1 MVAAAPGPLVITL
14 SLMGDGPQPVPT
26 QAALGT
32 VQLGPAGLLA
42 ALETRLGIP
51 ASDTPFTTRLIQY
64 LACVDQCDRPAAFY
78 HASWQADPFAVAR
91 SLLQWRDQWYLAGWN
106 GRFDGTVPSR
116 LADMAAIEE
125 VAAIAVEPGLGQR
138 VQRVL
143 GLLTTHDPTI
153 TGIRLLDRLED
164 FPPLWRRLLQA
175 LQTDLIEV
183 DQAPV
188 AATAGSDLRRLQERL
203 CAASA
208 GDGKL
213 ALTGDGSLRVLTADS
228 PHASAPLVARLIRQQ
243 LAASPGETLAVLAEQ
258 RGDQLDEAL
267 EASGGARLGFGSAS
281 PWRPVFQLLPLACE
295 LLWQPLNP
303 TALFQFLAHPVGP
316 LPQLVR
322 RTLAR
327 TVAAVPGIGSPA
339 WETAVADCLAA
350 ADADRNLAEA
360 IGFWLQPERFAPDSG
375 VPGDELATRARRVAE
390 WLLGAREASADPAQ
404 QALYNTAINQAQEL
418 VKAIERLATHG
429 RERLTRDNVLRL
441 IEDVRGSG
449 SAVTDRC
456 AQTAPGAGNA
466 LTASHAGSFTEPVA
480 RVLWWD
486 CQASDRVQ
494 RWPWS
499 RRERAALEAA
509 GIHLHSESERLDWLG
524 RAWQR
529 PLLSARAQCTLVLHG
544 DAPQQHPLWDL
555 LSSICEG
562 LPTLAAADPASAA
575 LLELPCSPLP
585 PRTLPTLARWWQL
598 PAGTAI
604 PAREAESYSS
614 LDAWIHSPYQWLL
627 RYSARIQPGSLASV
641 SDGATLKGN
650 LAHRL
655 LELFFRAHPE
665 IQAIG
670 GNAVGDWVDAHCYPL
685 LEQEGAL
692 LLEAGRQA
700 ECERFIIVLQEAM
713 VALVAQLQAAG
724 VVAVR
729 MEQVLQ
735 GQFSGGRLTG
745 SIDLLALGADG
756 REAVVDIKWGGRK
769 YRRQSLL
776 EGSFLQLAVYAQL
789 RRAAGV
795 SQRPCL
801 SYFIVSDAHM
811 LSLNHTFFP
820 GAEIV
825 APPADTSPED
835 YWRRFEH
842 TWRWRREQFDRG
854 LIEVTVTGTEPDADS
869 SPGEDGLPMPATSD
883 SFSDYRALTGWDDN
897 A

>member
-14 SLMGDGPQPVPT
+14 SLVGDGPQPVPT
-26 QAALGT
+26 EPALGRVT
-32 VQLGPAGLLA
+32 VGPARFLA
-42 ALETRLGIP
+42 ALEARLGIP
-51 ASDTPFTTRLIQY
+51 ATDTPFSTRLIQY
-64 LACVDQCDRPAAFY
+64 LACVDQCDHPAAFY

-106 GRFDGTVPSR
+106 GRFDGAVPGR
-116 LADMAAIEE
+116 LADMAAIEQ
-125 VAAIAVEPGLGQR
+125 VAAVAVEPGQGQR
-138 VQRVL
+138 LQRVL
-143 GLLTTHDPTI
+143 GLVTTHDPGI
-153 TGIRLLDRLED
+153 TEIRLLDRLED
-164 FPPLWRRLLQA
+164 FPPLWQRLLQA
-175 LQTDLIEV
+175 LQADLIEAA
-183 DQAPV
+183 QAPLRG
-188 AATAGSDLRRLQERL
+188 AAGSDLRRVQERL
-203 CAASA
+203 LAAETEA
-208 GDGKL
+208 GKV

-228 PHASAPLVARLIRQQ
+228 PHASAPLVARLIRRQP
-243 LAASPGETLAVLAEQ
+243 AASPGETLAVLAEQ

-267 EASGGARLGFGSAS
+267 EASGGARLGFASAS

-316 LPQLVR
+316 LPQPVR
-322 RTLAR
+322 RALAR
-327 TVAAVPGIGSPA
+327 TVAAIPGIGSPA
-339 WETAVADCLAA
+339 WEAAVADCLAA
-350 ADADRNLAEA
+350 ADGDRNLARA
-360 IGFWLQPERFAPDSG
+360 IDFWLQPERFAPDRG
-375 VPGDELATRARRVAE
+375 VPGAQLATRARRVAE
-390 WLLGAREASADPAQ
+390 WLLGAREASTDPAQ
-404 QALYNTAINQAQEL
+404 QTLYNTAINQAREL
-418 VKAIERLATHG
+418 VKAIERLAAHG
-429 RERLTRDNVLRL
+429 RDRLTRDNVLRL

-466 LTASHAGSFTEPVA
+466 LAASHAGSFTTAVD

-509 GIHLHSESERLDWLG
+509 GVTLHSEAARLDWLG

-529 PLLSARAQCTLVLHG
+529 PLLSARAQCTLVLHA
-544 DAPQQHPLWDL
+544 DAAQQHPLWDL
-555 LSSICEG
+555 LCSICEG
-562 LPTLAAADPASAA
+562 LPILAASDPASAR
-575 LLELPCSPLP
+575 LLDIPHSPLP
-585 PRTLPTLARWWQL
+585 TRTLPPLARWWQL
-598 PAGTAI
+598 PSDTAI
-604 PAREAESYSS
+604 PVRETESYSS

-627 RYSARIQPGSLASV
+627 RYGARIQPGSLASV
-641 SDGATLKGN
+641 NDGATLKGN

-655 LELFFRAHPE
+655 LELFFQAHPE

-670 GNAVGDWVDAHCYPL
+670 SNAIGAWVDSHCYAL
-685 LEQEGAL
+685 LQQEGAL

-700 ECERFIIVLQEAM
+700 ECERFITVLQEAL
-713 VALVAQLQAAG
+713 VALVAHLQEAG
-724 VVAVR
+724 VVEVA
-729 MEQVLQ
+729 MEQELQ
-735 GQFSGGRLTG
+735 GSFGGGRLTG

-776 EGSFLQLAVYAQL
+776 DGSFLQLAVYAQL

-795 SQRPCL
+795 SQSPCL

-820 GAEIV
+820 AAEIV
-825 APPADTSPED
+825 APPADAGPEE
-835 YWRRFEH
+835 YWHRFEH
-842 TWRWRREQFDRG
+842 TWRWRRQQFDRG